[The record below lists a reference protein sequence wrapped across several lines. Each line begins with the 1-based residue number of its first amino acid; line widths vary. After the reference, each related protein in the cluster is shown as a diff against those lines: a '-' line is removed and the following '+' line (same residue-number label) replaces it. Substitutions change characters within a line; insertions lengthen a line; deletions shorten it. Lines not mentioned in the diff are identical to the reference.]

1 MLVTYENGKRFI
13 LNYNNFDITTVV
25 DGKTYTVGN
34 YGYTVIQ

>member
-1 MLVTYENGKRFI
+1 MKENGKRFI

-25 DGKTYTVGN
+25 DGETYTVGS